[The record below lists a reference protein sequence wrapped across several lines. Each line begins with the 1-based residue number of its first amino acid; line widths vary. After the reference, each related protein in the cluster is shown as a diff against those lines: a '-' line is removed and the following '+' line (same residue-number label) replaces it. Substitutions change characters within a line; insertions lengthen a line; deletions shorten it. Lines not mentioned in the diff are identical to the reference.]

1 MVLVFSGHYIRAVW
15 VWVLRQF
22 FVFLRHL
29 SIMNTYYVAD
39 EHGYRVVESN
49 AVPISSWGAK
59 ADGNQGSFVDYE
71 SEGGAKQ

>member
-1 MVLVFSGHYIRAVW
+1 MKFS
-15 VWVLRQF
+15 
-22 FVFLRHL
+22 
-29 SIMNTYYVAD
+29 
-39 EHGYRVVESN
+39 SN